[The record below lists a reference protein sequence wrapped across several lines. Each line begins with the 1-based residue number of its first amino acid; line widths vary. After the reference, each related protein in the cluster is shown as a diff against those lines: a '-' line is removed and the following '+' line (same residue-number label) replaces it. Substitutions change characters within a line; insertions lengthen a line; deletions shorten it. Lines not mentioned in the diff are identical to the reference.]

1 MNYPVDNQKGI
12 KDILLSNAIIPVVTI
27 DKLDEVI
34 PLAEHLLEQ
43 DISVIEITLR
53 TPCAFDAI
61 EKLAKSSLNITVGA
75 GTIINSE
82 LYTEAVNRGSDFIVS
97 PGWSEE
103 IHKAF
108 LSHDIAFL
116 PGVATPSEI
125 ISAKQ
130 HELNYLKFFPA
141 NINGGI
147 PALKAYQAVFPD
159 TCFCPTG
166 GISEINYKD
175 YLALESVL
183 AVGGSWVHQDWL
195 SEIAT
200 Y

>member
-1 MNYPVDNQKGI
+1 MNYPEDHQKGI
-12 KDILLSNAIIPVVTI
+12 KKILLSNPVIPVVTI
-27 DKLDEVI
+27 NKVEEVI
-34 PLAEHLLEQ
+34 PLAEFLLTK

-53 TPCAFDAI
+53 TSCAFEAI

-75 GTIINSE
+75 GTVINSK
-82 LYTEAVNRGSDFIVS
+82 LYTEAVNRGVDFVVS
-97 PGWSEE
+97 PGWSED

-108 LSHDIAFL
+108 LNHNAAFL

-125 ISAKQ
+125 ISVKQ
-130 HELNYLKFFPA
+130 HDLNYLKFFPA
-141 NINGGI
+141 NINGGT
-147 PALKAYQAVFPD
+147 PALKAYQAVFPN

-166 GISEINYKD
+166 GISKSNYKD

-195 SEIAT
+195 SEIAV